1 VGKSSTRKK
10 QKSETA
16 KGTLTSPPRESRYAS
31 YLRASP
37 LKVYLHLLIIVV
49 VGVIAYS
56 NTFHVP
62 FALDDKKHIM
72 NNLMLRNLENFWLA
86 LRGQH
91 FSSGGYHYLP
101 SRFLGYLS
109 FALNYHFGGFGVWGY
124 HLANLVIHIV
134 NALLVYLFVK
144 LTFQTPKMRNGDPLS
159 SASDAGVWGSA
170 PVVALF
176 TALLFVA
183 HPVQTQAVTY
193 VVQRFA
199 SLATMFY
206 LLSLVMYIRGRLGAM
221 GNWQEAPPLNPPLV
235 RGEVKGGHSP
245 IPSRLWPIAYYSFS
259 LLFAVCAMKTKE
271 ISFTLPIV
279 IILYEFVFF
288 ATPLKKKLLFLL
300 PVVLTIVIV
309 PLSIMH
315 SGKPIGEILSDVSE
329 MTRVQT
335 QIPRGDYLMTEMR
348 VITTYIRLIF
358 VPVNQNLD
366 YDYPIYHSLF
376 TPAVFLSFLFLSG
389 LFGTAVYL
397 LYKSRQ
403 GARGYGQE
411 AQDTPQGEEPKTGS
425 SPLASDLSPIACQR
439 LIAFGILWF
448 FITLSVESSV
458 IPIADVIFEHRVYLP
473 SVGFFTAIATGV
485 FLVAAR
491 LKREKSMIPIVV
503 VITLAL
509 SATTYART
517 NVWRDEAGFWE
528 DVVKKSPNKARPRNN
543 LGIIYYKTG
552 HLDKAVKEL
561 EIAIR
566 LAPGID
572 DTHCN
577 LGVVYNAQN
586 RLSKAIVELR
596 AALRLNPDNAEA
608 RYNLGVAYHQQGRLV
623 KAMREYQT
631 AVRLNPDYAEAH
643 NNLGVIYQKQGMLD
657 KAMGEFQTALRL
669 NSDSPTVHNNLGIVY
684 GRQGRR
690 DEAMREFQAALRL
703 NPDDAAARH
712 YIELLNK

>member
-491 LKREKSMIPIVV
+491 LKREKSMIPIIV
-503 VITLAL
+503 VIILAL
-509 SATTYART
+509 SVTTFARNNT
-517 NVWRDEAGFWE
+517 WRDDVSIWE
-528 DVVKKSPNKARPRNN
+528 DIVKKSPNKARPHN
-543 LGIIYYKTG
+543 
-552 HLDKAVKEL
+552 
-561 EIAIR
+561 
-566 LAPGID
+566 
-572 DTHCN
+572 N
-577 LGVVYNAQN
+577 LGVVYRQ
-586 RLSKAIVELR
+586 E
-596 AALRLNPDNAEA
+596 
-608 RYNLGVAYHQQGRLV
+608 GRLDE
-623 KAMREYQT
+623 AMKEYQI
-631 AVRLNPDYAEAH
+631 AVRLNPSYADAH
-643 NNLGVIYQKQGMLD
+643 INLGVIYQKQGLLD
-657 KAMGEFQTALRL
+657 EAMKEYQIAVSL
-669 NSDSPTVHNNLGIVY
+669 NPKNAVVHNNRGIIY
-684 GRQGRR
+684 GRQGRL
-690 DEAMREFQAALRL
+690 DEAMREFQAAVRINPDYADAHSNLGVAYQQKGRLDEAKSEFQTALRL
-703 NPDDAAARH
+703 NPDYAVARNNLESIGRH
-712 YIELLNK
+712 SPP

>member
-1 VGKSSTRKK
+1 MGKSSLKK
-10 QKSETA
+10 KRVRETQA
-16 KGTLTSPPRESRYAS
+16 QLFRGSSLEPGQSAR
-31 YLRASP
+31 LRTP
-37 LKVYLHLLIIVV
+37 FLKTFLHLFILLI
-49 VGVIAYS
+49 VGIIAYS
-56 NTFHVP
+56 NTFQAP
-62 FALDDKKHIM
+62 FLFDNKAQIKNNGMIKDLDNFAL
-72 NNLMLRNLENFWLA
+72 A
-86 LRGQH
+86 LQGHH
-91 FSSGGYHYLP
+91 FGSEGFRYIP
-101 SRFLGYLS
+101 SRFVGYLS
-109 FALNYHFGGFGVWGY
+109 FALNYHFGGTDVWGY
-124 HLANLVIHIV
+124 HVTNLVVHII
-134 NALLVYLFVK
+134 NAFLVYFFVK
-144 LTFQTPKMRNGDPLS
+144 LTFKTPMMQKGPPLS
-159 SASDAGVWGSA
+159 SASGAGTSG
-170 PVVALF
+170 PEIIALF
-176 TALLFVA
+176 TALLFVS

-509 SATTYART
+509 SATTYARN

-669 NSDSPTVHNNLGIVY
+669 NSDIPTVHNNLGIVY